1 MKNREK
7 LVDLIAEAKSQ
18 WEGGTNNLDVRIADH
33 LIDMGVTIR
42 PKGRW
47 TLNRDGSG
55 TCSECHRTRNDVWD
69 MDTWDNYCSHCGADM
84 RDG

>member
-1 MKNREK
+1 MAAKNNVSDIE
-7 LVDLIAEAKSQ
+7 EAP
-18 WEGGTNNLDVRIADH
+18 T
-33 LIDMGVTIR
+33 IDPDSLR

-55 TCSECHRTRNDVWD
+55 TCSECHRTRSDVWD

-84 RDG
+84 RGENNG